1 MTVFMFIVADK
12 VPPNS
17 DSIPLLGIFYFACM
31 IEETLGLIAVC
42 YTLSLYYTDPKWYK
56 MSPWVRWLVTELAR
70 KLLGINTKA
79 PGHKTDLIHQEIAE
93 KVPFSKNEQRESR
106 SRIGW
111 GKLRGEASF
120 QQTFETTT
128 EHWKLAAMIVDR
140 VMFVIF
146 LVAISIT
153 FIVVLA
159 TVSQE
164 CKN

>member
-1 MTVFMFIVADK
+1 MFIVADK

-70 KLLGINTKA
+70 KLLGIKTKA
-79 PGHKTDLIHQEIAE
+79 PGHKSDLIHQEIAE